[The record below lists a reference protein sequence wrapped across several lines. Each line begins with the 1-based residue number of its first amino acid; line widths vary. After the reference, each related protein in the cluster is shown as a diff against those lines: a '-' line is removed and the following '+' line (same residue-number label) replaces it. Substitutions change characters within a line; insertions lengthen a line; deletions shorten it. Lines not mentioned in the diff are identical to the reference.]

1 MKSLRVAVFLPF
13 LLAVTAAFAQSHAKS
28 IFEHLKSLNGNWEG
42 KANDS
47 NPVKVTFRPTGGGSA
62 IMSEIVGE
70 EDMISMFHLDN
81 DRVLMTHYCATG
93 NQPRMQASMSPD
105 GKTITFTFVD
115 ATNLAGPK
123 AGHMDRLVITIA
135 DADHH
140 SEDWTFVQDG
150 KETKEHFDLARA
162 KTASM

>member
-1 MKSLRVAVFLPF
+1 MKSLRIAAALAL
-13 LLAVTAAFAQSHAKS
+13 LLAATAAVAQSDAKS
-28 IFEHLKSLNGNWEG
+28 TFEHLRSLNGTWEG
-42 KANDS
+42 KANNS
-47 NPVKVTFRPTGGGSA
+47 NPVKIVFRSTSGGSA
-62 IMSEIVGE
+62 LMSEIMGA
-70 EDMISMFHLDN
+70 EDMISMFHVDN
-81 DRVLMTHYCATG
+81 DRVLMTHYCAAG

-123 AGHMDRLVITIA
+123 AGHMEHLVITMP

-150 KETKEHFDLARA
+150 KETKEHFDLART
-162 KTASM
+162 KSM